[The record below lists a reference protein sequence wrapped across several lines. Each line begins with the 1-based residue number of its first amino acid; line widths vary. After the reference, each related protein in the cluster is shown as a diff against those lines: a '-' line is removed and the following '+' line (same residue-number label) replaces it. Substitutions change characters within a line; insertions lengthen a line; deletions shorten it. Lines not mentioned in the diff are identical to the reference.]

1 MAAGEFPEPHQMM
14 MTWAGDCTFARLP
27 RRTPG
32 VRADLAVIGVPYDL
46 GVTNRPGS
54 RFGPRAIREQSTLSG
69 EFGDAL
75 WPWTE
80 GIVGDLV
87 CVDAGDIAFRP
98 GTTDGMLDATRAT
111 VSALLADGTGVVS
124 LGGDHLVSLP
134 LLQAHHEH
142 HGQMAL
148 VHFDA
153 HCDTW
158 EYDESHPLHHGMM
171 FLKAARDG
179 LVDPAR
185 SVQIG
190 MRTPNDTMGFN
201 VFDMLRHA
209 RRAGGRGA
217 DVAGDL
223 LRRRALLVHR
233 RRDDRGDVLDLDA
246 VLESQVA
253 ALAQDPHHL
262 VSVAGSLDAP
272 VDRSVQVRRGEQHVV
287 DLLACGRKVGIGA
300 RRVRDQ
306 DARVAHE
313 ALLIDELTEDAV
325 PGPAEVDVVVCDLRV
340 RGRRARQQK
349 EAGG

>member
-1 MAAGEFPEPHQMM
+1 MAATEFPQPHQLS

-27 RRTPG
+27 RRQPD
-32 VRADLAVIGVPYDL
+32 VRPDLAVVGVPYDL

-80 GIVGDLV
+80 GAFEGLV
-87 CVDAGDIAFRP
+87 CVDAGDVPFRP
-98 GTTDGMLDATRAT
+98 GTTDGMLEATRAM
-111 VSALLADGTGVVS
+111 VGSLLAEGIGVVS

-134 LLQAHHEH
+134 LLQAHHDH

-153 HCDTW
+153 HSDTW
-158 EYDESHPLHHGMM
+158 EYEPEHPLHHGMM

-201 VFDMLRHA
+201 VFDMNAVIDLGVAGLVAKVHEIAAGLPIYLTIDIDSLDPAFAPATGTPVIGGLTTAQLRSILF
-209 RRAGGRGA
+209 GLQGMNIVGA
-217 DVAGDL
+217 DLVEVAPHYEGPAQIT
-223 LRRRALLVHR
+223 ALA
-233 RRDDRGDVLDLDA
+233 GA
-246 VLESQVA
+246 T
-253 ALAQDPHHL
+253 LAQDELH
-262 VSVAGSLDAP
+262 
-272 VDRSVQVRRGEQHVV
+272 
-287 DLLACGRKVGIGA
+287 LLAAA
-300 RRVRDQ
+300 RRR
-306 DARVAHE
+306 
-313 ALLIDELTEDAV
+313 
-325 PGPAEVDVVVCDLRV
+325 
-340 RGRRARQQK
+340 
-349 EAGG
+349 

>member
-201 VFDMLRHA
+201 VFDMN
-209 RRAGGRGA
+209 
-217 DVAGDL
+217 
-223 LRRRALLVHR
+223 
-233 RRDDRGDVLDLDA
+233 A
-246 VLESQVA
+246 VLEHGVKGLVA
-253 ALAQDPHHL
+253 AIHELT
-262 VSVAGSLDAP
+262 AGLPIYLTIYIDSLDPAFAP
-272 VDRSVQVRRGEQHVV
+272 ATGTPVIGGLTTAQLRSILFGLTGLPIVGADLVEVAPHYEGPAQITALAGATIAHDELH
-287 DLLACGRKVGIGA
+287 LLAAA
-300 RRVRDQ
+300 RRR
-306 DARVAHE
+306 
-313 ALLIDELTEDAV
+313 
-325 PGPAEVDVVVCDLRV
+325 
-340 RGRRARQQK
+340 
-349 EAGG
+349 